1 MPKLPILRLRSSE
14 PPSLPDLRYY
24 LPVLTFSGL
33 QLGVDNLRY
42 DVFLSPRITADLS
55 FHLARFLCRFGGVEA
70 LLEMDVPNAIPAGPS
85 KFIRPAGAEPNARKA
100 EPSNLKASLLAIH
113 QAILARAKAEGNPS
127 IDLIGRL
134 AVVKFIRSELQSQFS
149 RILEQ
154 CRRKLKALEGARENA
169 LLQAQECVT
178 TFHVHKKI
186 IIRRAG
192 QEVFAQL
199 RDIERETLAR
209 TRTSLLGEVQA
220 DIYRLFL
227 NPLIFTEDGRDDYL
241 RAQHYY
247 MFGNFEKDQDR
258 FPDLRQFALNFLR
271 ELGYGDGV
279 DDDHLEQALN
289 VPENAVALVGT
300 GNGEDATVED
310 RNRKE
315 RLEVWTHQLQRGTV
329 LQHVV
334 ASYEAVPLLAD
345 YAPRVNPQQLKN
357 ALIHREEAERVQK
370 IVEEGRMQPERLK
383 AAIERVSSCRWTE
396 RSRFA
401 ARLLHD
407 LFCYHRD
414 IRGLETVNAGF
425 DSINLVTDGK
435 VRELS
440 ALNGILYEFLPPED
454 QKPSEERVV
463 DHVILKADIRDSS
476 RLTRSL
482 MAKGMNA
489 ASYFSLNFYDP
500 VNKLIAAYGATKVFV
515 EGDAI
520 IVALLERDSEVRLG
534 VGRACVLAWEIVS
547 LLHGYNELLRRSGL
561 PPMEVGLGISYQNSP
576 PLYLVDGEHRIMISD
591 AINES
596 DRLSSC
602 NKRVRKRVADEAG
615 SFRVF
620 TLQIGGEEA
629 GAEVNNK
636 EVNNEAANNGEA
648 SNGAAIGAGANSGG
662 ASKAGASNT
671 ASVGAGDAIHEDL
684 RINYNVGGICL
695 SEAAFQK
702 LRREISLTSWQADF
716 NRPGFNVP
724 WVDREGEFFV
734 GTVPVG
740 NGIFRRIA
748 IRTSRVAQVDIRD
761 LSIHRWTD
769 GHYYEVCADPA
780 VYAALP
786 GEKSAAA
793 EKS

>member
-1 MPKLPILRLRSSE
+1 MPKLPILRLRSSD

-55 FHLARFLCRFGGVEA
+55 LHLARFLCRFGGVEA
-70 LLEMDVPNAIPAGPS
+70 LLEMDVPNAIPASPS
-85 KFIRPAGAEPNARKA
+85 KFIRPTGEAGARKTD
-100 EPSNLKASLLAIH
+100 PTNLKTSLIAIH
-113 QAILARAKAEGNPS
+113 QAILSRAKAEGNPS

-154 CRRKLKALEGARENA
+154 CRRKLKALEGARQAA

-258 FPDLRQFALNFLR
+258 FPDLRQSALRFLR
-271 ELGYGDGV
+271 ELGYGEDI

-300 GNGEDATVED
+300 GNGEDATAED
-310 RNRKE
+310 RHRKE
-315 RLEVWTHQLQRGTV
+315 RLEVWTHQLQRESL

-345 YAPRVNPQQLKN
+345 YAPRVNPQQLKH
-357 ALIHREEAERVQK
+357 ALIHREEAERVEK
-370 IVEEGRMQPERLK
+370 IIAESRLQSERLK
-383 AAIERVSSCRWTE
+383 AAIERVSSCRWGE

-414 IRGLETVNAGF
+414 IRGLETVNSGF
-425 DSINLVTDGK
+425 DSINLVADDK

-454 QKPSEERVV
+454 QKPTEERIL

-482 MAKGMNA
+482 MEKGMNA

-500 VNKLIAAYGATKVFV
+500 VNKLIAKYGATKVFV

-520 IVALLERDSEVRLG
+520 IVAMLDRDSEVRLG
-534 VGRACVLAWEIVS
+534 VSRACVLAWEIVN

-602 NKRVRKRVADEAG
+602 NKRVRKRLTDEAG

-620 TLQIGGEEA
+620 TLQIGGDRE
-629 GAEVNNK
+629 N
-636 EVNNEAANNGEA
+636 ANGEMNGEA
-648 SNGAAIGAGANSGG
+648 SNASPVQSGIDNGESVSTAGLVS
-662 ASKAGASNT
+662 AS
-671 ASVGAGDAIHEDL
+671 IYEDL
-684 RINYNVGGICL
+684 RLNYNVGGICI
-695 SEAAFQK
+695 SEAAFHK
-702 LRREISLTSWQADF
+702 LRQEISLTQWQADL

-724 WVDREGEFFV
+724 WVDAEGEFFV
-734 GTVPVG
+734 GTVPIG

-748 IRTSRVAQVDIRD
+748 IRTSRIAQVDIRD
-761 LSIHRWTD
+761 LSIRHWTD
-769 GHYYEVCADPA
+769 GRYYEVCADPA

-793 EKS
+793 DKS